1 MPESPSCTPELV
13 PWKPKFD
20 LDTPEG
26 RVCLLSEKVI
36 DAEFTRRL
44 GIRKRKLK
52 SYGKS
57 LGRYYELKTHEH
69 FGTLPRDIVSE
80 VDKRSNSRTTN
91 QEFIDMGM
99 EMVSQEL
106 ALLPDEL
113 QKLEEQCFQPL
124 EEAEHDA
131 LSWIYTYVYRL
142 EPSADEIE
150 KAADSILFYPR
161 HFSSFDFC
169 RPLYDLRKTHLA
181 KYFVQK
187 SNELRD
193 NLAEERDKVMRLV
206 DQTRATA
213 RSYAKLAAAGG
224 PIYKVD
230 IPSLQNLPDRSFH
243 SPHSLSGS
251 TDTKTTTTAPSSE
264 PQGLDTRASDYSI
277 TGLFKRVCETY
288 CSSRVN
294 KNRGN
299 RKRSKHGGKSNRSW

>member
-26 RVCLLSEKVI
+26 RVCLLSKDVI
-36 DAEFTRRL
+36 DAEFNRRL
-44 GIRKRKLK
+44 DICKGNLEK
-52 SYGKS
+52 YGKS
-57 LGRYYELKTHEH
+57 LGRYYELKTHEQ
-69 FGTLPRDIVSE
+69 FGTLPRDIVRE

-113 QKLEEQCFQPL
+113 QTLEEQCFQP
-124 EEAEHDA
+124 ERAEYDA
-131 LSWIYTYVYRL
+131 LSWIYKYVYRL
-142 EPSADEIE
+142 EPPAGELKS
-150 KAADSILFYPR
+150 AADDLLLYPHR
-161 HFSSFDFC
+161 FTAFDFC
-169 RPLYDLRKTHLA
+169 RPLYDLRKYHLA
-181 KYFVQK
+181 EYFVK
-187 SNELRD
+187 KFNELRD
-193 NLAEERDKVMRLV
+193 NLAEERDKVMRLA

-243 SPHSLSGS
+243 SDNSLSGS
-251 TDTKTTTTAPSSE
+251 TETKTTTTAPSSQ

-299 RKRSKHGGKSNRSW
+299 RKRSKRGGKSNRSW